1 MAEAAVAA
9 DVERVI
15 GRRKGEAPG
24 PTLIAVAG
32 VHGNEPAGVH
42 AARRV
47 LRALEGVRLTGELVA
62 LSGNVRALRAGRR
75 YLDRDLNR
83 QWTAAGMARAA
94 RERDGAEGDELVELR
109 AELDAIVGEA
119 RGPVCAVDLHTTSA
133 EGMPFALVGDTPA
146 QRRFAAQF
154 PLPAIL
160 GLEEQID
167 GVLAEY
173 MASLGA
179 TSLSVEGGQHD
190 SPDSARSLE
199 AVLVCAVVAAGLVD
213 RVAMPGIEEA
223 EAHLARLSAGLPR
236 LTEIVGRH
244 PVTAA
249 DGFRMEPGYANIG
262 RVRAGELLARDRNGE
277 IRARR
282 DGILLLPLY
291 QALGDD
297 GYFFGREIGELE
309 QRASGWAR
317 RLGVDRLLAALPGVT
332 RGESAAA
339 TESLDLAPRAA
350 RRYPQ
355 SLFRWF
361 GYRRAERSEDGRLR
375 LARRRPGHSKRPPT

>member
-1 MAEAAVAA
+1 MAELAAPAGGF
-9 DVERVI
+9 ERVI
-15 GRRKGEAPG
+15 GRRRGEAPG

-47 LRALEGVRLTGELVA
+47 LLRLAEADLRVSGELVA
-62 LSGNVRALRAGRR
+62 LCGNLRALRQNRR

-94 RERDGAEGDELVELR
+94 ASPDGAEGEELVELR
-109 AELDAIVGEA
+109 AALDEVVAAA
-119 RGPVCAVDLHTTSA
+119 RGPVCFVDLHTTSA
-133 EGMPFALVGDTPA
+133 EGIPFALVGDTLA

-199 AVLVCAVVAAGLVD
+199 SVLVCAVAAAGLVD
-213 RVAMPGIEEA
+213 RVAMPGVAEA
-223 EAHLARLSAGLPR
+223 EAHLARLAAGLPR

-244 PVTAA
+244 PVTAE

-262 RVRAGELLARDRNGE
+262 RVRAGELLAHDRRGD
-277 IRARR
+277 IRARQ
-282 DGILLLPLY
+282 DGVLLLPLY

-297 GYFFGREIGELE
+297 GFFFGREIGDLE

-317 RLGVDRLLAALPGVT
+317 RLGIDRLLAALPGVR
-332 RGESAAA
+332 RGIGAAA
-339 TESLDLAPRAA
+339 TESLDLRPGAA
-350 RRYPQ
+350 RAYPQ
-355 SLFRWF
+355 SVFRWF
-361 GYRRAERSEDGRLR
+361 GYRRAERGSDGSVT
-375 LARRRPGHSKRPPT
+375 LARRRNPKS